1 MESEIY
7 SANSGSK
14 EGIWTIHLLSPIYPH
29 ITSCLLIIDNEKAQL
44 FIEDRKITCGKIHY
58 DMDLFAIRN
67 WVQENKLITKFAS
80 SSEQY
85 ADPLTKPYKDLNTLL
100 IALQQFGLIPY

>member
-1 MESEIY
+1 M
-7 SANSGSK
+7 K
-14 EGIWTIHLLSPIYPH
+14 
-29 ITSCLLIIDNEKAQL
+29 KAQL
-44 FIEDRKITCGKIHY
+44 FIEDRKITSGKIHY

-67 WVQENKLITKFAS
+67 WVQENKLITKFAC

-85 ADPLTKPYKDLNTLL
+85 ADSLTKPYKDLNTLL